1 MRRAYLII
9 ALPALIVGVCYFI
22 VFRSMGL
29 PLRPAPFL
37 GAAAG
42 FVAAVLLVR
51 FYLRRHSR
59 RPGG

>member
-1 MRRAYLII
+1 MRRAYLLIV
-9 ALPALIVGVCYFI
+9 LPAVIVGLFYFF

-37 GAAAG
+37 GAIGVFIAA
-42 FVAAVLLVR
+42 LLIVR
-51 FYLRRHSR
+51 RFQRRKAR